1 MAIANSTMRGGAT
14 WRSLLMNWWRSMD
27 DNGGRG
33 DARRA
38 ARNAFC
44 DLGKEQAMD
53 KRQKVIAGLRDAIAF
68 AKGDKSRAR
77 VTLYDVP
84 QSIDVKKLRE
94 RLGMS
99 QPEFALKFGFS
110 LGTLRQWEQGRRSP
124 DGPARVLLTVISH
137 SPTTVKNA
145 LEKEARRLAP

>member
-1 MAIANSTMRGGAT
+1 
-14 WRSLLMNWWRSMD
+14 
-27 DNGGRG
+27 
-33 DARRA
+33 
-38 ARNAFC
+38 
-44 DLGKEQAMD
+44 MD
-53 KRQKVIAGLRDAIAF
+53 KRHKVIAGLQEAIAY
-68 AKGDKSRAR
+68 AKGDPSQAR
-77 VTLYDVP
+77 VKQYNVP

-137 SPTTVKNA
+137 APVAVEKALAREAKKVTSETAAGMPTCAVG
-145 LEKEARRLAP
+145 